1 MIIGF
6 TGTRRRITVPQYLA
20 LRHYIVETQM
30 RGDLHIEKVVHGDC
44 IGADAVFDRLV
55 CDQTTW
61 MRELFPSNIS
71 DMRANTHLHRPERV
85 LHVHLPA
92 PPLERNVRIV
102 RRADLILA
110 CPRGAETLRSGTW
123 ATIRLA
129 RKQEVPVRI
138 IWPDGSVE

>member
-6 TGTRRRITVPQYLA
+6 TGTRRQITVPQYLA
-20 LRHYIVETQM
+20 LRHYITETQM

-44 IGADAVFDRLV
+44 VGADSFFDQIV
-55 CDQTTW
+55 CDRTAW
-61 MRELFPSNIS
+61 LRELHPS
-71 DMRANTHLHRPERV
+71 DLPDTRANSHLFRPERV
-85 LHVHLPA
+85 MRVHPPA

-102 RRADLILA
+102 RRVDLLLA
-110 CPRGAETLRSGTW
+110 CPRGVETLRSGTW

-138 IWPDGSVE
+138 IWPDGFVE